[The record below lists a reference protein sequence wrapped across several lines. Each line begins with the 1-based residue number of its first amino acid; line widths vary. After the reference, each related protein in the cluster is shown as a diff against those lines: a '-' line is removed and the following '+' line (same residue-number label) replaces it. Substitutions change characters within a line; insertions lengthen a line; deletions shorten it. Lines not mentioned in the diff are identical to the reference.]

1 MFLDFLKANSQEVDQ
16 FLEEYLLEYTNK
28 VERINPKFKFLMDNF
43 RESCRGGKRIR
54 AALVRLG
61 YELAGGNNAF
71 EKQVLKVAC
80 GYEIFQTAIL
90 AHDDIIDKSEL
101 RRGEPSLYMR
111 LGGGHYGIS
120 QAIILS
126 DIGFFLT
133 IKTISE
139 SDFPDPIRAK
149 AVSTF
154 ADTFLK
160 TGLGETLDVEVS
172 FKRDGV
178 NLSDV
183 ETINLLKTAD
193 YSVVGPLRLGIVLA
207 GGNDKLIDSIQ
218 KFGEDLGVA
227 FQLQDDILGVFGSE
241 EETGKSTSSDIEE
254 GKTTLLY
261 LKASEKANDIQK
273 KFLDENYGK
282 GRRPEGTLEKVKK
295 IFTET
300 GAVDYC
306 KEESARLINRSKGV
320 IYEMDI
326 SQEKKDLLFEM
337 ADFLIE
343 RTK

>member
-1 MFLDFLKANSQEVDQ
+1 MILDFLKKNAQEVDQ
-16 FLEEYLLEYTNK
+16 FLERYLLEYTSE
-28 VERINPKFKFLMDNF
+28 VENINPKFKFLMDNF
-43 RESCRGGKRIR
+43 RESCKGGKRIR

-61 YELAGGNNAF
+61 YELANGNNTF

-139 SDFPDPIRAK
+139 SDFSDAIKSK
-149 AVSTF
+149 AIDTF
-154 ADTFLK
+154 TDTFLK

-172 FKRDGV
+172 FKREDV
-178 NLSDV
+178 SLSDV

-193 YSVVGPLRLGIVLA
+193 YSVVGPLKLGIVLA
-207 GGNDKLIDSIQ
+207 GGNDKLIDCIQ

-241 EETGKSTSSDIEE
+241 KETGKSTSSDIEE
-254 GKTTLLY
+254 GKMTLLY
-261 LKASEKANDIQK
+261 LKAYEKANPAQK

-282 GRRPEGTLEKVKK
+282 GRRPEGTLEKIKEL
-295 IFTET
+295 FTQT

-306 KEESARLINRSKGV
+306 KEESVNLINRSKGV

-326 SQEKKDLLFEM
+326 SPSSKDLLFEM

>member
-1 MFLDFLKANSQEVDQ
+1 MFLDFLKTNAQEVDQ
-16 FLEEYLLEYTNK
+16 FLEEYLSEYTNK
-28 VERINPKFKFLMDNF
+28 VEKINPKFKFLMDNF

-61 YELAGGNNAF
+61 YTLANGNNAF

-139 SDFPDPIRAK
+139 SDFADTIKSK
-149 AVSTF
+149 AVSMF

-172 FKRDGV
+172 FKREGV
-178 NLSDV
+178 SLSDV

-193 YSVVGPLRLGIVLA
+193 YSVIGPLRLGIVLA
-207 GGNDKLIDSIQ
+207 GGDDKLINCIQ

-241 EETGKSTSSDIEE
+241 KETGKSTSSDIEE
-254 GKTTLLY
+254 GKVTFLY
-261 LKASEKANDIQK
+261 LKAYEKASKEQK

-282 GRRPEGTLEKVKK
+282 GRRPEGALEKVKE
-295 IFTET
+295 IFEMT
-300 GAVDYC
+300 GAVGYL
-306 KEESARLINRSKGV
+306 KQESANLINRSKGV
-320 IYEMDI
+320 IYQMDI
-326 SQEKKDLLFEM
+326 SQESKDLLFEM